1 MNKKISSARGEEIR
15 MIKLIKE
22 VESQLGRLVPLEE
35 IYQRGLTIFFS
46 GEKIKNII
54 GRLVKKNL
62 VHIPREGYL
71 MFVKKPLIT
80 KDEIEADLIICKIK
94 HKGIGEPSAI
104 FCDKIEYLHNI
115 SKDNKLFG
123 FVFDHH
129 LMFWKRGDL
138 VFKVWLPN
146 SRKNK
151 EFKDVFE
158 AMESVGI
165 KCNVEKNE

>member
-1 MNKKISSARGEEIR
+1 MNKKISSKRGEELR

-22 VESQLGRLVPLEE
+22 IEGRIGKLVPLEE
-35 IYQRGLTIFFS
+35 IYQKGLTVFFS
-46 GEKIKNII
+46 GNTIKEII

-62 VHIPREGYL
+62 VYIPREGYL

-80 KDEIEADLIICKIK
+80 KDSIEADYIYCKLS
-94 HKGIGEPSAI
+94 HKGVDEPSGI
-104 FCDKIEYLHNI
+104 FCDKIECLHNI
-115 SKDNKLFG
+115 SKNNKLFG

-146 SRKNK
+146 NEDDK
-151 EFKDVFE
+151 EFKDIFE
-158 AMESVGI
+158 AMKSVGI
-165 KCNVEKNE
+165 KCNLENK